1 MTTPELR
8 RAMRDLLAEKTAEL
22 ATLAAAITVLQLELE
37 EMPEELD
44 LKLPGLT
51 SERHTQWEQ

>member
-1 MTTPELR
+1 MSTPELR

-37 EMPEELD
+37 EMPDEID

-51 SERHTQWEQ
+51 SERHTRWQQ